1 MHFTEN
7 LYAFRR
13 NLMNLASNQDN
24 FSFCRHDFAVVSLA
38 YHERRVVG
46 KTKYPKL
53 RVEKPL
59 IKL

>member
-24 FSFCRHDFAVVSLA
+24 ISFNWHNFAAISLA
-38 YHERRVVG
+38 GHERLVVG
-46 KTKYPKL
+46 KTKYPK
-53 RVEKPL
+53 
-59 IKL
+59 